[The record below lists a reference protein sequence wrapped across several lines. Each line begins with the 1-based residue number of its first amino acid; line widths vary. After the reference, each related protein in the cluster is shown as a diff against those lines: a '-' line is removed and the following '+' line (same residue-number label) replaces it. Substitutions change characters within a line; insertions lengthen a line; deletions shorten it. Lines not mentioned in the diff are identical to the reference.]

1 MIGPEPYSRLR
12 EAVRDRVE
20 NRDPESSPARAAR
33 WIADV
38 AGESLRGVVFFG
50 SRKTQ
55 AGPDGWSAHDFFLLP
70 RDYGSF
76 YRALGARGVQRR
88 GPRLLAALNLV
99 LPPNQIALT
108 PDLGTQPPFRAKCA
122 VITLDRLVR
131 ETGGDRKDHF
141 CAGRLFQ
148 PTELLFASDEAARE
162 RILGALV
169 SAHALTFE
177 WVRPS
182 LGARFDV
189 ETYCRT
195 LLRVSLS
202 REIRPEPTGRRADSL
217 WEAQS
222 SYLVPVY
229 GALLEDLVEAGQLDV
244 HGHEQ
249 YGLRR
254 AATGTERLR
263 TALYFDWSMA
273 RATARWF
280 KYVVTFEDWLPYIVR
295 KAERH
300 SGTTIV
306 LTPRE
311 RRLPLLFLWP
321 RLLRFLRNK
330 NR

>member
-1 MIGPEPYSRLR
+1 MSGPEPYSRLR
-12 EAVRDRVE
+12 EAVRNRVQ

-33 WIADV
+33 WIAEV

-70 RDYGSF
+70 RDYPSF
-76 YRALGARGVQRR
+76 YRALNARGVQRR
-88 GPRLLAALNLV
+88 SPGLLAALNRV

-108 PDLGTQPPFRAKCA
+108 PALEADGGFRAKCA

-131 ETGGDRKDHF
+131 ETGAQRRDHF

-148 PTELLFASDEAARE
+148 PSELLFASDEATRE
-162 RILGALV
+162 RILEALV

-177 WVRPS
+177 WIRPS
-182 LGARFDV
+182 LVVRFDV

-217 WEAQS
+217 WEAQAG
-222 SYLVPVY
+222 YLVPVY
-229 GALLEDLVEAGQLDV
+229 GALLEDLAEAGHLDAD
-244 HGHEQ
+244 GREG
-249 YGLRR
+249 YRLRHS
-254 AATGTERLR
+254 ATRGERLR
-263 TALYFDWSMA
+263 TALYFRWSMA
-273 RATARWF
+273 RATARWL
-280 KYVVTFEDWLPYIVR
+280 KYVVTFEDWLVYIVR

-311 RRLPLLFLWP
+311 RRLPLVFLWP
-321 RLLRFLRNK
+321 RLFRFLRNK